1 MNTLLLALLLS
12 SLTVIAT
19 GCDTRSQPQVQA
31 DFVMTNGKV
40 YTVNEKQPWAEAVVV
55 KGNEIVFIG
64 STADAQKLIGENT
77 KVADLGGRMVMPGMI
92 DTHLHIMLAAIA
104 GSGLRLTSETMDETL
119 KEIAQYAGKHPERK
133 VVFGWGYHND
143 LFGPEGADK
152 RLLDKIIPD
161 RPVYIIRSDGHSAW
175 ANSKALEAAGVDKD
189 TPDPAPPAGVFG
201 RDASGHPTGAVNGSP
216 ATIWFMNHLPG
227 AITVETLKESAL
239 AALNDFSE
247 HGITGCFEA
256 GAMLVPDVSYQ
267 TLVDLDNAGQS
278 PLRVQAG
285 WYALAYESGETAV
298 ARTIELNKKYRSPNF
313 SVTALKIT
321 IDGVLENRKAAVFEP
336 YLDTK
341 DKGALNFAPEVAIR
355 MGKEAAAAGLD
366 VYMHAIG
373 DRAVDLGLTVAEE
386 IRAEGFK
393 NAHITVSHA
402 QLVRKTDL
410 PRFAKADVFLNS
422 TSNWWQLLDYY
433 YPWLGKE
440 RTEYQHPYRSIID
453 DGVIFI
459 NGSDYPADPQFNPF
473 YHIEVAV
480 TRQGVGTPKTQ
491 PVLTPGNELTIGE
504 AIESYT
510 INGAKLLRMEDQIG
524 TLKEGK
530 LADLIVLDQNL
541 VEIDPKQIHKTKVL
555 MTMMDGT
562 VRHDVLFGWGDSVDQ
577 KAPDVDLGRDLLG
590 PAAISGS

>member
-1 MNTLLLALLLS
+1 MSAILIG
-12 SLTVIAT
+12 LTAIVP
-19 GCDTRSQPQVQA
+19 GCADTAKEAVTASAA
-31 DFVMTNGKV
+31 DYVLTNGKV

-55 KGNEIVFIG
+55 KGNEIVFVG

-92 DTHLHIMLAAIA
+92 DTHLHTMLASIA
-104 GSGLRLTSETMDETL
+104 GSGLRVTSTTMDETL

-152 RLLDKIIPD
+152 RFLDEIVPD
-161 RPVYIIRSDGHSAW
+161 RPVYIVRSDGHSAW
-175 ANSKALEAAGVDKD
+175 ANSKALEAAGVDNN

-201 RDASGHPTGAVNGSP
+201 RDANGNPTGAVNGAP
-216 ATIWFMNHLPG
+216 ANAWFVNHLPG
-227 AITVETLKESAL
+227 VVSVESLKESTIST
-239 AALNDFSE
+239 LNDFSE
-247 HGITGCFEA
+247 HGITGCFDA
-256 GAMLVPDVSYQ
+256 GAPIATDVSYQ
-267 TLVDLDNAGQS
+267 TLDELTKAGQS
-278 PLRVQAG
+278 PLRIRAG
-285 WYALAYESGETAV
+285 YYALAYEAESAV
-298 ARTIELNKKYRSPNF
+298 NRASEFSKMYRSPGF
-313 SVTALKIT
+313 AVTTLKIT
-321 IDGVLENRKAAVFEP
+321 VDGVLENRKAAVFEP
-336 YLDTK
+336 YLDTNNR
-341 DKGALNFAPEVAIR
+341 GTLNFAPEVAIR
-355 MGKEAAAAGLD
+355 MAKEAAAARLD
-366 VYMHAIG
+366 VYMHTIG

-386 IRAEGFK
+386 LRAAGFDDT
-393 NAHITVSHA
+393 HVTLSHV

-422 TSNWWQLLDYY
+422 TGQWWQLTDYY
-433 YPWLGKE
+433 YSWLGKE
-440 RTEYQHPYRSIID
+440 RTEYQSPYRSIID
-453 DGVIFI
+453 EGVIFI
-459 NGSDYPADPQFNPF
+459 NSSDYPADPVFNPF
-473 YHIEVAV
+473 IHMEVAL

-510 INGAKLLRMEDQIG
+510 INGAELLRMEDQIG
-524 TLKEGK
+524 TLEAGK